1 MLLVKPGES
10 VSLDKAFEKIINEKE
25 AALLRPAASQ
35 VGAALKEYNYLE
47 IYVFPSI
54 DSLLAAG
61 IAVNVLLK
69 NNMDFTL
76 SIRASAPREL
86 AEPSLLLGYPAQGAQ
101 EIRAQRPSALI
112 GIGEKPPGLLHVAVT
127 SSSDS
132 SIAALTA
139 AVFSEL
145 TVVGYPSIYGLV
157 AGYWRGL
164 DKGKK
169 ASFIGIEA
177 SIAEMLKLENKV
189 EELFSL
195 KLFRW
200 PEIATEEAMVR
211 TLDPYLPGLSGD
223 LDACTKLLKE
233 DPRLVKLLGKRL
245 EEAPEQSIAT
255 LGEKL
260 YELLKKK
267 SKGPR
272 RPTDVIGISYYSQ
285 VFPLRD
291 LREAVYVL
299 SHYAAR
305 GYAKQLSLITVNER
319 VISAAALYLYTKNFL
334 GIVETINKLITGNT
348 QRSLV
353 LNRVK
358 IKKTSIRKEYVPIA
372 ERVLRQL
379 GYLGEQEILGTEAE
393 EGLLALAED
402 LLQGLGPGSFLDY
415 VARGCIEYLEGT
427 IFAKINEEKCRQ

>member
-1 MLLVKPGES
+1 M
-10 VSLDKAFEKIINEKE
+10 SLDKAFEKIISEKE

-61 IAVNVLLK
+61 IAINVLLK
-69 NNMDFTL
+69 NNIDFTL
-76 SIRASAPREL
+76 SIRVSPPREL
-86 AEPSLLLGYPAQGAQ
+86 LEPSLLLGYPAQSAR
-101 EIRAQRPSALI
+101 EIRAHKPSALI
-112 GIGEKPPGLLHVAVT
+112 GLGEKPPGLLHVAVT
-127 SSSDS
+127 SSNDS

-145 TVVGYPSIYGLV
+145 TVVGYPSIYGLI
-157 AGYWRGL
+157 AGYWRSL
-164 DKGKK
+164 DRGKK

-177 SIAEMLKLENKV
+177 GIAEMLKLENKI
-189 EELFSL
+189 EELFSI

-200 PEIATEEAMVR
+200 PELATERAMAR

-223 LDACTKLLKE
+223 PDACTKLLRE
-233 DPRLVKLLGKRL
+233 DPRLVKLLGKKL
-245 EEAPEQSIAT
+245 EDAPEQSIAT

-260 YELLKKK
+260 YEILKRK

-285 VFPLRD
+285 VLPLRD
-291 LREAVYVL
+291 IREAVYVL
-299 SHYAAR
+299 SHYAAK
-305 GYAKQLSLITVNER
+305 GYAKQLALITVDELA
-319 VISAAALYLYTKNFL
+319 ISAAALYLYTNNFP
-334 GIVETINKLITGNT
+334 GIIETINELIGGNT
-348 QRSLV
+348 QKSLV

-358 IKKTSIRKEYVPIA
+358 IRKTSINKEYAPIA

-393 EGLLALAED
+393 EELLVLVED
-402 LLQGLGPGSFLDY
+402 LLQGLGPGSFIEYL
-415 VARGCIEYLEGT
+415 ARGCIEYLEGT
-427 IFAKINEEKCRQ
+427 IFARINEERCR